1 MRKGHF
7 LFDRSGKT
15 DNHNMATTESE
26 KSKTPPIAS
35 SQDEQLQKRDY
46 FKKKRAYEKA
56 QVSKKLSKLEEYLSK
71 DILSKPE
78 KSQMS
83 KWTQEIAQRMKTLE
97 EYQEQVILNGHG
109 DPDRDEESSYLDIIE
124 SAVDDIT
131 LRTQVRLKSTKK
143 SRHSSSSRSSI
154 SSISGSEDDDDDDH
168 FSSRFR
174 AGKRRPK
181 EELSQD
187 QKNFYAL
194 LSMTYDIET
203 KVPKFDGSDI
213 AKYPSFRQA
222 WETADKNMDRMGKTP
237 AEKLLE
243 LKKVLEGKALRYIG
257 NLTDSHDRNY
267 EGALEMLDQYYYDNQ
282 VTGKEAIDKMLSLPQ
297 AGFDAN
303 SMEENLF
310 DLSSIYQVLEGLELS
325 TRDWKTLVFTVLA
338 EKTININGKRSWAKK
353 CEQKED
359 NRHPLGH
366 SATIKDFFDVLK
378 REIKLTRQTTSPKKK
393 HEKKEEEKKEEKKK
407 EEKKKEER
415 KTLPGSFGAQKS
427 GQENE
432 ERRKCLFCTKT
443 GHPVWKC
450 RDFKSKS
457 VPERW
462 TWVKDNKVCRLCF
475 DKHRTEDCKL
485 KKCNIENCGKPHSR
499 LLHSTK
505 RVTSNATTRQSRE
518 NTEHTTENP
527 PTTNC
532 SVNSKYSTTH
542 KAILQSCLA
551 WA

>member
-124 SAVDDIT
+124 SAVEDVT

-194 LSMTYDIET
+194 LSMNYDIET

-432 ERRKCLFCTKT
+432 ERR
-443 GHPVWKC
+443 
-450 RDFKSKS
+450 
-457 VPERW
+457 
-462 TWVKDNKVCRLCF
+462 N
-475 DKHRTEDCKL
+475 
-485 KKCNIENCGKPHSR
+485 
-499 LLHSTK
+499 
-505 RVTSNATTRQSRE
+505 
-518 NTEHTTENP
+518 
-527 PTTNC
+527 
-532 SVNSKYSTTH
+532 
-542 KAILQSCLA
+542 
-551 WA
+551 